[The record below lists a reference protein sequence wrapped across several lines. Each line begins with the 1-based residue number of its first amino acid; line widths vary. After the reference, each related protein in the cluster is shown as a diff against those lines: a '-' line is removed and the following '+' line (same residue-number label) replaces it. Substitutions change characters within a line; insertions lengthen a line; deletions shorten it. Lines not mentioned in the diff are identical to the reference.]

1 MIHVVPKLRTWDELR
16 RPRSRAALRLVR
28 SVHSQSLVGLRM
40 HDSQGAF
47 KQTAAKF
54 NPRIVSGSVSHLGL
68 QVSSRLQDCH
78 SSAHWDTFNFSFQSH
93 WMVLLLGWCC
103 LPFWLYTSTGY
114 IKLYK
119 KKETETVYRSESHH
133 PPSECGHMDRW
144 LPCWTNG
151 SRCHRVC
158 CLQWPECSSIMFYHV
173 QSVSAAKNLLY
184 HPSPAFR
191 AWTNATENGQFR
203 NPSLRVCHARI
214 PPKTLCQGAVTLS
227 TPTGFGSRRVAVSTM
242 SSSANQ
248 RTGSWCKIL

>member
-1 MIHVVPKLRTWDELR
+1 MMIHVVPKLRTWDELR

-28 SVHSQSLVGLRM
+28 SVHSQSLVELRM
-40 HDSQGAF
+40 HGSQGAF

-78 SSAHWDTFNFSFQSH
+78 SSAHWDTFKFSKSLDGFVVGL
-93 WMVLLLGWCC
+93 VLPPPFGYTLLQA
-103 LPFWLYTSTGY
+103 
-114 IKLYK
+114 K
-119 KKETETVYRSESHH
+119 TVYGSESHH
-133 PPSECGHMDRW
+133 PPSECGHTDRW

-184 HPSPAFR
+184 PSPAFR

-203 NPSLRVCHARI
+203 NPSLHRSPSLSRPNSTKNTLPRCCHPQYADRLWI
-214 PPKTLCQGAVTLS
+214 AQGCSIHDVFLSKPKNW
-227 TPTGFGSRRVAVSTM
+227 FM
-242 SSSANQ
+242 M
-248 RTGSWCKIL
+248 